1 MTHFNDSCYFF
12 IFFSR
17 LAFQPTPLLWLLL
30 LLLLLISSSMAD
42 EIKRGR
48 GVFFFG
54 LFFLEM
60 NHCLP
65 RQGPPSLRCTHRVDI
80 IDDIV
85 EVGTGDYLFFS
96 ALFANFASSVSLV
109 DGSFFLLKQKKNFFL
124 DRQWNPACENVPE
137 RFRRFFDLI

>member
-1 MTHFNDSCYFF
+1 MLFF
-12 IFFSR
+12 H
-17 LAFQPTPLLWLLL
+17 
-30 LLLLLISSSMAD
+30 
-42 EIKRGR
+42 
-48 GVFFFG
+48 FFFAIG
-54 LFFLEM
+54 FPADAIVVVVVAAAAHLVVDGGRNQKGSRRFFFDLFFLEM